1 MTKIEFTVDRK
12 REGCDD
18 GPQKV
23 KCFAMVED
31 TEAKKICYD
40 FDEDYDACEKS
51 YNRFCD
57 RVPRIVKDQTG
68 YECGYEWWFD
78 RSPKIAA

>member
-1 MTKIEFTVDRK
+1 MTKIEFTVDRE
-12 REGCDD
+12 REGFDE

-31 TEAKKICYD
+31 TEAKRICYD
-40 FDEDYDACEKS
+40 WNEDETLCEKA

-68 YECGYEWWFD
+68 YECGYKWWFD
-78 RSPKIAA
+78 NSPKIAA